1 MTIPDFEEID
11 QTSMTLSEIR
21 VSLSTVTS
29 DHNQAVQKRVLPA
42 ILLAY
47 RLYRIIRII
56 RRGKLGLLIRIAGK
70 RKIKAEAKE
79 IARSGILRLACE
91 LWNKHDRG
99 VNNRRLPP
107 CPCKKSQADGDDRYT
122 RENII
127 QDIWRRKVF
136 KRTKAKSCYRQ
147 SNVG

>member
-1 MTIPDFEEID
+1 MTIPDFEELD
-11 QTSMTLSEIR
+11 QTSFRLSQIR
-21 VSLSTVTS
+21 VSLSTISS
-29 DHNQAVQKRVLPA
+29 DHTVKKRLLPA

-70 RKIKAEAKE
+70 RKLKSEKE
-79 IARSGILRLACE
+79 EILRSGILRLACE
-91 LWNKHDRG
+91 AWHKLDRG
-99 VNNRRLPP
+99 VNNQRLPP

-127 QDIWRRKVF
+127 QDIWREKIF
-136 KRTKAKSCYRQ
+136 KRTTAKSCYRQ